1 MNSHKIW
8 RDGTFVDWQDA
19 TIHVMSHVV
28 HYGSSIFEGIRCY
41 ETPEGPA
48 IFRATEHMR
57 RFLDSCKIYRMPMKY
72 SIEELV
78 SAAVDVVAENG
89 LQH

>member
-28 HYGSSIFEGIRCY
+28 HYGSSIFEVDSV
-41 ETPEGPA
+41 
-48 IFRATEHMR
+48 RASDLTQFAGLLR
-57 RFLDSCKIYRMPMKY
+57 
-72 SIEELV
+72 EELEDGV
-78 SAAVDVVAENG
+78 LLVGKQVRIRLRLE
-89 LQH
+89 